1 MSLCNKSKDE
11 RVAKSKPEAKPIS
24 ERWAEGKV
32 NDFSVV
38 KRKGRPRK
46 K

>member
-1 MSLCNKSKDE
+1 MSLCNKSKGDVD
-11 RVAKSKPEAKPIS
+11 RKPANAKSVN

-38 KRKGRPRK
+38 KRKGRPK
-46 K
+46 KK

>member
-1 MSLCNKSKDE
+1 MSLCNKSKGE
-11 RVAKSKPEAKPIS
+11 RVGKPESKSVS

-38 KRKGRPRK
+38 KRKGRPK
-46 K
+46 KK